1 MAKTFIESAKG
12 LVQLADDYKL
22 TGLSIRASKNEAAEI
37 LDAVTARIQQ
47 EQAHNEERHAELQA
61 AIDDKARSE
70 VVRKMAGLELERLEG
85 LTPTVTQEERA
96 LFAEKINEA
105 NAALSELRKIESQLT
120 AARSALKKQI
130 DEDFKL
136 SVLSPVDALLFSR
149 RIEGVQERFE
159 RSFGKQ
165 V

>member
-1 MAKTFIESAKG
+1 MSKFLENAKQ
-12 LVQLADDYKL
+12 LDQLADDYRL
-22 TGLSIRASKNEAAEI
+22 TALSVKVAKGEAAEI
-37 LDAVTARIQQ
+37 LDAITARIQQ
-47 EQAHNEERHAELQA
+47 EQAHNEERRAELQTA
-61 AIDDKARSE
+61 TEDKSRSQT
-70 VVRKMAGLELERLEG
+70 VRKVAALELERLEG

-105 NAALSELRKIESQLT
+105 NAALSELRKYEKQLT
-120 AARSALKKQI
+120 AARSDLKRRI

-136 SVLSPVDALLFSR
+136 SALSKFDALLLSR
-149 RIEGVQERFE
+149 HVEGVQERFE

>member
-1 MAKTFIESAKG
+1 MSKFLENAKR
-12 LVQLADDYKL
+12 LDQLASDYRL
-22 TGLSIRASKNEAAEI
+22 TDLSVEVAKKEAAEI
-37 LDAVTARIQQ
+37 LDAIGERIEQ
-47 EQAHNEERHAELQA
+47 EQAHNEERRAELQTA
-61 AIDDKARSE
+61 VDDKSRSE